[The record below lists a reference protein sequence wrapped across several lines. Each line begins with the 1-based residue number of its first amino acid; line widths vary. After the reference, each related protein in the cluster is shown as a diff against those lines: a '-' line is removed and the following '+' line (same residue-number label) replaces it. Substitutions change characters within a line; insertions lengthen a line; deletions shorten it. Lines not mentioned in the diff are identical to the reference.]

1 MKKLF
6 TKITLVLLLLCGFV
20 TVFGGQKAFASA
32 KSSSKEVTTYYDQL
46 GYKSMVIYDAISE
59 MHSGGLLKEN
69 GEKEVSDAVSRGSIK
84 DYQSGDNSLLKYFA
98 YARDAYYLDHP
109 ELFYIDFDNLSIGMY
124 LKDGEYLAY
133 INSGRTGSY
142 YIDGGFTTK
151 SSIETAENA
160 LNNVVTNYVSQI
172 NASVDAGEKDEK
184 VIFESKVRKANEL
197 LSTKVSY
204 SFEAS
209 NQVTAPH
216 IRTAY
221 GALVN
226 ERAVCEGFARAFKLL
241 MDKVGIDCQVVIG
254 YYKNGDNY
262 EPHAWNLVRF
272 KKQWYLVDSTFN
284 SNASDKNTYTLL
296 GAESTDNY
304 VEDVVVSSTD
314 IKFSAPTLA
323 TFNFGMDEVIT
334 SVETKKNNG
343 VPYQIVNYSYDDK
356 NAEELEKDG
365 LYVVIR
371 HHHVNG
377 SEYKWTDIYAVYKLY
392 PKFFTFTD
400 KIYDVQ
406 FFVVTEAPTTDQ
418 DYGKYDKTLDQ
429 LSKEGKVV
437 AQSAVVVNDFYNEN
451 SIIPLAR
458 KITPNNSGRYNA
470 EEPLEISV
478 VYDMDLSKVDETKD
492 VKINVTTIKYG
503 DMSACTKVENVVF
516 NKRENEISF
525 KFTPS
530 LYYAHDALTYYFKIE
545 NVGATLNSTAPH
557 PVSFNFQR
565 KWSVCSKVYDG
576 GRLYMNVFGEPVLID
591 NKDLSVVNFQD
602 EKGNFYAE
610 SQRSQ
615 LVLVASKATEQISGA
630 MEDAVKD
637 ILNVE
642 KLVTSATYE
651 LDLHICGTV
660 AKIPSGSY
668 LRLAFGFPEG
678 FSKDNA
684 GVTFKVYHYKKDAD
698 GDIIP
703 SETEEIPCVVT
714 EYGIVAIVNSFSP
727 FAIVGVKTEDLPATE
742 NAPKS
747 IYSYVTAGNGSIF
760 STIDGVGTDAIASV
774 ESGKKITYTFL
785 PGANEKIDYVLLNQ
799 TIVEVTDDTVE
810 IDYEDLSDN
819 SVLQVAFV
827 DKDVAKRETES
838 GLVNLN
844 VTFAQNEK
852 VNYSLHVSNVFT
864 IRLIIAMI
872 VVLIAIGVVGL
883 ITIKLQNKKKKA
895 YLDAQN
901 GDKNKNEKE
910 KK

>member
-1 MKKLF
+1 MKNFF
-6 TKITLVLLLLCGFV
+6 TKITLFLLLLCSFV
-20 TVFGGQKAFASA
+20 AVLSGNVAFASTE
-32 KSSSKEVTTYYDQL
+32 SKESLTTYYTQL
-46 GYKSMVIYDAISE
+46 SYKSKVIYDAIES
-59 MHSGGLLKEN
+59 MHKDGLLKEN
-69 GEKEVSDAVSRGSIK
+69 GEKDVSDVVSRGSIK
-84 DYQSGDNSLLKYFA
+84 DYQNGDKSLLRDFA
-98 YARDAYYLDHP
+98 RARDAYYLDHP
-109 ELFYIDFDNLSIGMY
+109 ELFYINFDNLSIGMY
-124 LKDGEYLAY
+124 LKNGEYLAF

-142 YIDGGFTTK
+142 YIDGGFNSR
-151 SSIETAENA
+151 SSIDTAETA
-160 LNNVVTNYVSQI
+160 LNNVVTNYVVQI
-172 NASVDAGEKDEK
+172 NASVDANEKDEK
-184 VIFESKVRKANEL
+184 VIFENKVRKANEL
-197 LSTKVSY
+197 LSTKVMY
-204 SFEAS
+204 SFESS

-216 IRTAY
+216 IRSAY

-226 ERAVCEGFARAFKLL
+226 EKAVCEGFARAFKLL

-262 EPHAWNLVRF
+262 EPHAWNVVRF
-272 KKQWYLVDSTFN
+272 NKQWYLVDSTFN
-284 SNASDKNTYTLL
+284 SSLTDKNTYTLL

-304 VEDVVVSSTD
+304 VEDVCVSNSD
-314 IKFSAPTLA
+314 IKFGAPVLA

-334 SVETKKNNG
+334 SVITKKNNG

-356 NAEELEKDG
+356 NAEELKKEG
-365 LYVVIR
+365 LYVVVR
-371 HHHVNG
+371 HHYVEG
-377 SEYKWTDIYAVYKLY
+377 SGYKWSEIFSLY
-392 PKFFTFTD
+392 NSPYSKVFTFTD

-406 FFVVTEAPTTDQ
+406 FFVVTEAPTNEQ
-418 DYGKYDKTLDQ
+418 LYDKTLDE
-429 LSKEGKVV
+429 LAKEGKVI
-437 AQSAVVVNDFYNEN
+437 AQSAVIKNDFYNES
-451 SIIPLAR
+451 SIIPLA
-458 KITPNNSGRYNA
+458 KEITPNNSGRYPA

-492 VKINVTTIKYG
+492 VKINVTTVKYG
-503 DMSACTKVENVVF
+503 DMSAYTKVEKVVF
-516 NKRENEISF
+516 NKRENKISF

-530 LYYAHDALTYYFKIE
+530 LYYAHDSITYYFNIE
-545 NVGATLNSTAPH
+545 NVGAVLNGATPH
-557 PVSFNFQR
+557 PVFFNFQR

-615 LVLVASKATEQISGA
+615 LVLVASKATEQISSA

-637 ILNVE
+637 ILDVE
-642 KLVTSATYE
+642 SLVTSATYE

-668 LRLAFGFPEG
+668 MRLAFGFPEG
-678 FSKDNA
+678 FSKSDA
-684 GVTFKVYHYKKDAD
+684 GVTFKVYHYKKDAS
-698 GDIIP
+698 GNIIP
-703 SETEEIPCVVT
+703 NETEEIPCVVT
-714 EYGIVAIVNSFSP
+714 EYGIVAIVKSFSP
-727 FAIVGVKTEDLPATE
+727 FAVVGVKTEDLPATE

-747 IYSYVTAGNGSIF
+747 IYSYVSAGKGSIF

-774 ESGKKITYTFL
+774 ESDKKITYTLL
-785 PGANEKIDYVLLNQ
+785 PKANEKVDYVLLNQ
-799 TIVEVTDDTVE
+799 RKLNVVDDSVE
-810 IDYEDLSDN
+810 IDYEDVVDN

-827 DKDVAKRETES
+827 DKNVAEKETEN

-844 VTFAQNEK
+844 VTFAENEK
-852 VNYSLHVSNVFT
+852 VSYILHVSHVFT

-901 GDKNKNEKE
+901 GDKNKNKKE